1 MAVPNDRV
9 PFVEGLTKV
18 TTGVF
23 VDCTRNAKL
32 TKIFY
37 SVCVVSPFFD
47 GLSGMDDSLSVDMTF
62 SVTVSM
68 TVAVAVAVAVRA
80 VTVSRVRAAVTV
92 AVVAVT
98 NDLLSDSADHSVA
111 ASLLMGRAVLVGGLT
126 EAAARVGDGLVTI
139 VDILYMSAT
148 GVLDNAKLL
157 DNLGSLGDDLSIV
170 SMAAVTVAVTVLI
183 VGVTRKLVSDGTS
196 SSSSADDTCRSA
208 AAVGAAV
215 TMFDPLLDVGLLGDT
230 VPSKLII
237 PVARVAVGLVE
248 VLVSLAGVDTVINMC
263 DVPNTMSVRVLA
275 DTFSPLLNPF
285 TSGVDQGVSM
295 FIVPLPAPVTSMM
308 DRPSRETSNS
318 SGGSSLHLHAIM
330 TTGFF

>member
-1 MAVPNDRV
+1 M
-9 PFVEGLTKV
+9 EGLTKV
-18 TTGVF
+18 TTGIF
-23 VDCTRNAKL
+23 VDGTRNTKL
-32 TKIFY
+32 AKIFY

-47 GLSGMDDSLSVDMTF
+47 SLSGMDDSLSVDMTF

-68 TVAVAVAVAVRA
+68 TVAVAVRAVA
-80 VTVSRVRAAVTV
+80 VSRVRAAVAVAV

-98 NDLLSDSADHSVA
+98 NNLLSDSADHSVA
-111 ASLLMGRAVLVGGLT
+111 ASLLVGRAVLVGGLT

-157 DNLGSLGDDLSIV
+157 DNLGSLGDDLSVV

-183 VGVTRKLVSDGTS
+183 VGMTRKLVSDGTR

-208 AAVGAAV
+208 ATVGATVA
-215 TMFDPLLDVGLLGDT
+215 MFNPLLNVGLLGDT
-230 VPSKLII
+230 VSSKLII

-263 DVPNTMSVRVLA
+263 DVPNTMSMRVLA

-295 FIVPLPAPVTSMM
+295 FIMSLPAPVASMM